1 MGTRHIWRSCGRKGD
16 VMAAETGVETLER
29 RGAASRK
36 DYDGVKF
43 HTLAPGIT
51 THPLIRSG
59 KPCIEG
65 TGLKV
70 TDIVGLKN
78 FQNMKPADIAKYYEL
93 GLAQVNDALNYYAAH
108 RDYIDT
114 DLEIDGLN
122 DVQLSD
128 AQYGTRPDSIL
139 SRRKPV
145 P

>member
-1 MGTRHIWRSCGRKGD
+1 
-16 VMAAETGVETLER
+16 MAEETNVKTVERETTVDREE
-29 RGAASRK
+29 
-36 DYDGVKF
+36 YDGVKF

-59 KPCIEG
+59 KPCIQG

-70 TDIVGLKN
+70 TDIVALQT
-78 FQNMKPADIAKYYEL
+78 FHDMKPPDIANHYEID
-93 GLAQVNDALNYYAAH
+93 LAQVNDALNYYAAH
-108 RDYIDT
+108 IDYIDT
-114 DLEIDGLN
+114 DIKLDSLN
-122 DVQLSD
+122 DVQLSE

>member
-1 MGTRHIWRSCGRKGD
+1 
-16 VMAAETGVETLER
+16 MAEETNVKTVQRETTVVREE
-29 RGAASRK
+29 
-36 DYDGVKF
+36 YDGVKF

-59 KPCIEG
+59 KPCIQG

-70 TDIVGLKN
+70 TDIVGLQT
-78 FQNMKPADIAKYYEL
+78 FHNMKPSDIANHYEID
-93 GLAQVNDALNYYAAH
+93 LAQVNDALNYYAAH
-108 RDYIDT
+108 TDYIDT
-114 DLEIDGLN
+114 DIQLDSLN
-122 DVQLSD
+122 DVQLSE

>member
-1 MGTRHIWRSCGRKGD
+1 
-16 VMAAETGVETLER
+16 MAEKRVEKEVER
-29 RGAASRK
+29 QTPDIRE
-36 DYDGVKF
+36 DIDGVKC

-59 KPCIEG
+59 KPCIKG

-70 TDIVGLKN
+70 TDIVALQT
-78 FQNMKPADIAKYYEL
+78 FHNMKPPDIANHYEID
-93 GLAQVNDALNYYAAH
+93 LAQVNDALNYYAAH
-108 RDYIDT
+108 TDYIDT
-114 DLEIDGLN
+114 DIQLDSLN
-122 DVQLSD
+122 DVQLSE